1 MLFLKLLFKSGYVCR
16 YKAFVLKI
24 LGNSQDLSVSLAPTQ
39 QVSSNI
45 TVFIGNNGSGKT
57 SLLKSATTALTWF
70 VARLKSEKS
79 NGTPIPE
86 YVISNGANSAII
98 EICVKDTNPQH
109 QAQSYNWRIVRGRVA
124 RKTDLTSNFIELNQ
138 LTNIYKQSL
147 SDDEKSS
154 LPLIAFYPVERSVIE
169 IPLKIREKHQFLQ
182 IDGYDNALNNAVD
195 FRRFFEWFREREDVE
210 NEFISNQASDIN
222 KILAQELEV
231 LESLT
236 NREFSSNKSE
246 TANLQKK
253 LTSLINSLKFK
264 DNNAELAVDT
274 QLQAVR
280 NAIYAFIPEFSNLRV
295 KRKPRLHMSVNKNG
309 KPLNVSQ
316 LSQGEKSLMALVG
329 DIARRLAM
337 MNPNL
342 DNPLHGQGI
351 VLIDE
356 IDMHLH
362 PQWQRTIIS
371 RLQITFP
378 NCQFI
383 LTTHSPLVISDTQNI
398 LVYDLE
404 DQNITALPS
413 LYGQDAN
420 TVLLQYMDTS
430 YRNPN
435 VAEQITQAM
444 NAIQNNQLEKA
455 QSLIDELKLAV
466 GENQLEVMRLVALLK
481 KRSLSIKQ
489 GQ

>member
-1 MLFLKLLFKSGYVCR
+1 MKIQSFSLKNIGQF
-16 YKAFVLKI
+16 
-24 LGNSQDLSVSLAPTQ
+24 QDISVSLAPTKDY
-39 QVSSNI
+39 SSNV

-70 VARLKSEKS
+70 VARLKHEKS

-86 YVISNGANSAII
+86 QVISNGANSALI
-98 EICVKDTNPQH
+98 EVIVKATDIQNRDLT
-109 QAQSYNWRIVRGRVA
+109 YNWRITKSRTA
-124 RKTDLTSNFIELNQ
+124 RKAEFTTSLIELNQ
-138 LTNIYKQSL
+138 LTDYYKHRL
-147 SDDEKSS
+147 AEDETTS
-154 LPLIAFYPVERSVIE
+154 LPLIAFYPVERSVID

-210 NEFISNQASDIN
+210 NERIKDIILFLKQDHTDELFSKKIEEYNSD
-222 KILAQELEV
+222 
-231 LESLT
+231 S
-236 NREFSSNKSE
+236 
-246 TANLQKK
+246 
-253 LTSLINSLKFK
+253 FK
-264 DNNAELAVDT
+264 DI
-274 QLQAVR
+274 QLEAVR
-280 NAIYAFIPEFSNLRV
+280 QAIYAFMPDFKNLQV
-295 KRKPRLHMSVNKNG
+295 TRKPRLAMVIDKNG
-309 KPLNVSQ
+309 KQLNVSQ

-337 MNPNL
+337 MNPKL

-362 PQWQRTIIS
+362 PQWQRTIIH
-371 RLQITFP
+371 RLQTTFP

-383 LTTHSPLVISDTQNI
+383 LTTHSPLVISDVQDI

-404 DQNITALPS
+404 DQKITALPS

-430 YRNPN
+430 YRNPD
-435 VAEQITQAM
+435 I
-444 NAIQNNQLEKA
+444 
-455 QSLIDELKLAV
+455 
-466 GENQLEVMRLVALLK
+466 R
-481 KRSLSIKQ
+481 
-489 GQ
+489 

>member
-1 MLFLKLLFKSGYVCR
+1 MKIQSFSLKNIGQF
-16 YKAFVLKI
+16 
-24 LGNSQDLSVSLAPTQ
+24 QDISMSLAPTKDY
-39 QVSSNI
+39 SSNV

-70 VARLKSEKS
+70 VARLKHEKS

-86 YVISNGANSAII
+86 QVISNGANSALI
-98 EICVKDTNPQH
+98 EVIVKATDIQNRDLT
-109 QAQSYNWRIVRGRVA
+109 YNWRITKSRTA
-124 RKTDLTSNFIELNQ
+124 RKAEFTTSLIELNQ
-138 LTNIYKQSL
+138 LTDYYKHRL
-147 SDDEKSS
+147 AEDETTS
-154 LPLIAFYPVERSVIE
+154 LPLIAFYPVERSVID

-210 NEFISNQASDIN
+210 NERIKDIILFLKQDHTDELFSKKIEEYNSD
-222 KILAQELEV
+222 
-231 LESLT
+231 S
-236 NREFSSNKSE
+236 
-246 TANLQKK
+246 
-253 LTSLINSLKFK
+253 FK
-264 DNNAELAVDT
+264 DI
-274 QLQAVR
+274 QLEAVR
-280 NAIYAFIPEFSNLRV
+280 QAIYAFMPDFKNLQV
-295 KRKPRLHMSVNKNG
+295 TRKPRLAMVIDKNG
-309 KPLNVSQ
+309 KQLNVSQ

-337 MNPNL
+337 MNPKL

-362 PQWQRTIIS
+362 PQWQRTIIH
-371 RLQITFP
+371 RLKTTFP

-383 LTTHSPLVISDTQNI
+383 LTTHSPLVISDVQDI

-404 DQNITALPS
+404 DQKITALPS

-430 YRNPN
+430 YRNP
-435 VAEQITQAM
+435 VVTEQITQAM
-444 NAIQNNQLEKA
+444 DAIQNNNLDKA
-455 QSLIDELKLAV
+455 QLLINDLRSTV
-466 GENQLEVMRLVALLK
+466 GENQLDVMRLIAMLK
-481 KRSLSIKQ
+481 KRSLVFKQ

>member
-1 MLFLKLLFKSGYVCR
+1 MKIQSFSLKNIGQF
-16 YKAFVLKI
+16 
-24 LGNSQDLSVSLAPTQ
+24 QDISVSLAPTKDY
-39 QVSSNI
+39 SSNV

-70 VARLKSEKS
+70 VARLKHEKS

-86 YVISNGANSAII
+86 QVISNGANSALI
-98 EICVKDTNPQH
+98 EVIVKATDIQNRDLT
-109 QAQSYNWRIVRGRVA
+109 YNWRITKSRTA
-124 RKTDLTSNFIELNQ
+124 RKAEFTTSLIELNQ
-138 LTNIYKQSL
+138 LTDYYKHRL
-147 SDDEKSS
+147 AEDETTS
-154 LPLIAFYPVERSVIE
+154 LPLIAFYPVERSVID

-210 NEFISNQASDIN
+210 NERIKAIILFLKQDHTDELFSKKIEEYNSD
-222 KILAQELEV
+222 
-231 LESLT
+231 S
-236 NREFSSNKSE
+236 
-246 TANLQKK
+246 
-253 LTSLINSLKFK
+253 FK
-264 DNNAELAVDT
+264 DI
-274 QLQAVR
+274 QLEAVR
-280 NAIYAFIPEFSNLRV
+280 QAIYAFMPDFKNLQV
-295 KRKPRLHMSVNKNG
+295 TRKPRLAMVIDKNG
-309 KPLNVSQ
+309 KQLNVSQ

-337 MNPNL
+337 MNPKL

-362 PQWQRTIIS
+362 PQWQRTIIH
-371 RLQITFP
+371 RLQTTFP

-383 LTTHSPLVISDTQNI
+383 LTTHSPLVISDVQDI

-404 DQNITALPS
+404 DQKITALPS

-430 YRNPN
+430 YRNP
-435 VAEQITQAM
+435 VVTEQITQAM
-444 NAIQNNQLEKA
+444 DAIQNNNLDKA
-455 QSLIDELKLAV
+455 QLLINDLRSTV
-466 GENQLEVMRLVALLK
+466 GENQLDVMRLIAMLK
-481 KRSLSIKQ
+481 KRSLVFKQ